1 MGHKDIGS
9 LGVIG
14 NTVCGQQEIPSRVI
28 PSGSIY
34 LEMRIK
40 RIMKNVD
47 NKDIIRDSY
56 LLKVKLKLLFSNF
69 WDVEMELFGLY

>member
-1 MGHKDIGS
+1 M
-9 LGVIG
+9 
-14 NTVCGQQEIPSRVI
+14 CGQQEIPSRVI

-47 NKDIIRDSY
+47 NKYIIRDSY

>member
-1 MGHKDIGS
+1 MWTTR
-9 LGVIG
+9 
-14 NTVCGQQEIPSRVI
+14 NQEIPSRVIKFEI

-56 LLKVKLKLLFSNF
+56 LLKVKMKLLFSNF

>member
-1 MGHKDIGS
+1 
-9 LGVIG
+9 V
-14 NTVCGQQEIPSRVI
+14 GQQEIPSRVI
-28 PSGSIY
+28 PSGPIY

-47 NKDIIRDSY
+47 NEDIIRDSY